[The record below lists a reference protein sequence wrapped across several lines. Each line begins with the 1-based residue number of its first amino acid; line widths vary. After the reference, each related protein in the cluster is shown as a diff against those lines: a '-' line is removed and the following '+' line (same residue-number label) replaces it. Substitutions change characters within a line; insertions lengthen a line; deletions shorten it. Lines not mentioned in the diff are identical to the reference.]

1 MNDPLWIWQ
10 QPIRSAQCRLVE
22 IGPRP
27 ASLRLLLN
35 QARKSSSRSSYQAVA
50 KVSKATATRH
60 LEKGC
65 LARLPT
71 GGRSTRYRIQQPAHT
86 LKADPAETK
95 ERTEVRD
102 TIVPLRQVSLLSG

>member
-27 ASLRLLLN
+27 ASLRLN

-50 KVSKATATRH
+50 EVSKATATRH
-60 LEKGC
+60 PSDLVEKGC
-65 LARLPT
+65 RARLPG
-71 GGRSTRYRIQQPAHT
+71 GGRSARYQIQHLAH
-86 LKADPAETK
+86 A
-95 ERTEVRD
+95 
-102 TIVPLRQVSLLSG
+102 QG